1 MQNESISESLTYVS
15 DEPDIKTL
23 KYAYD
28 QTVTELEAY
37 FDLCRTSY
45 DDRRNWWPGKSRDHR
60 KHGADAFP
68 WEGASDVECH
78 VIDERITRLVS
89 LFMASLN
96 RANVRAFPVESG
108 DIARSKVVSGF
119 LKWMVSSGY
128 IPRFYREMELGA
140 NYLLERGILITY
152 VGWQRE
158 DRRFIQQLDLSQI
171 AQMSPEIA
179 DAINSGEMDDELIL
193 LIQNIF
199 PGTTPKR
206 AKKAIKELRKNGV
219 AELPV
224 VRRQVNAP
232 EVKTLA
238 PDGDFFFPPYVTD
251 PQRAPYCFWRTY
263 YTPQELENKVVTDG
277 WDEGFVEHVI
287 DKYRGVNI
295 DSIEREQEGRRSI
308 SLTDNAYEAE
318 ELIEICY
325 GYQRLVDPEDGAEGI
340 YCTVFHKEF
349 SGDEFT
355 QGYAKFELL
364 NGYED
369 YPVVVTR
376 LSEDGKR
383 LYDASTI
390 PSILRGIQNQ
400 VKVERDSR
408 IDRNSLATLP
418 PILHPVGQAPTDW
431 GPGRMIPYRRKG
443 DLDFAP
449 TPAYNTGSLE
459 MENTMLELADR
470 LVGLDE
476 TSSISQVRKQFLVDK
491 FLSHTA
497 EVLRMAYKCFQRF
510 GPDEVFFRV
519 TGIPDPQVLNKGNP
533 DENFDILIN
542 FDVQNTDPETVQ
554 NKLQQFV
561 ALNQLN
567 ANGRMNVDSLLD
579 IAAASIDPIM
589 ADAVLQP
596 VESAQQQV
604 VKDVTDDLTKIF
616 SGIEM
621 PARPAGA
628 QIALQ
633 VIQQYAQQPDVAQRL
648 QQDEAFAA
656 RLEKYAGQYTFQ
668 MQQAQNAQI
677 GRVGTAPA
685 QMGDISTQ
693 NVMSES
699 KPTFAYFLQASCC

>member
-1 MQNESISESLTYVS
+1 MTYVQ

-23 KYAYD
+23 RYAYD
-28 QTVTELEAY
+28 QTVTELESY

-45 DDRRNWWPGKSRDHR
+45 DDRRNFWPGKSRDHR
-60 KHGADAFP
+60 KHGSDAFP
-68 WEGASDVECH
+68 WEGASDMECH
-78 VIDERITRLVS
+78 LIDERITRLES
-89 LFMASLN
+89 LFMSALN

-108 DIARSKVVSGF
+108 DIARSKIVSGF

-128 IPRFYREMELGA
+128 IPRFHREMELAA
-140 NYLLERGILITY
+140 NYMLERGIIISY

-158 DRRFIQQLDLSQI
+158 DRRFIQELDIEQI
-171 AQMSPEIA
+171 SQMSPEIA
-179 DAINSGEMDDELIL
+179 MAVQQGNSDEELIL
-193 LIQNIF
+193 LLQNVF
-199 PGTTPKR
+199 EGVTEKR
-206 AKKAIKELRKNGV
+206 AKKALKDLRKKGT

-224 VRRQVNAP
+224 VQRQINAP
-232 EVKTLA
+232 DVKTLA
-238 PDGDFFFPPYVTD
+238 PDGDFFFPTYVTD

-277 WDEGFVEHVI
+277 WDEDFVEYVI
-287 DKYRGVNI
+287 DKYRGVNV
-295 DSIEREQEGRRSI
+295 DSIEREQEGRRSL

-318 ELIEICY
+318 ELIELCY
-325 GYQRLVDPEDGAEGI
+325 GYQRLIDEEDGAEGI
-340 YCTVFHKEF
+340 YCTVFHREF
-349 SGDEFT
+349 DGNELAP
-355 QGYAKFELL
+355 GYAKFELL

-369 YPVVVTR
+369 YPVVVTK
-376 LSEDGKR
+376 LSEDSKR
-383 LYDASTI
+383 LYDTTTI
-390 PSILRGIQNQ
+390 PSVLRGIQNQ

-408 IDRNSLATLP
+408 VDRNSLATLP

-449 TPAYNTGSLE
+449 APSYNTGSAE
-459 MENTMLELADR
+459 METTLTTLADR
-470 LVGLDE
+470 LVGLDD
-476 TSSISQVRKQFLVDK
+476 SAISQVRKQFLVDK

-519 TGIPDPQVLNKGNP
+519 TGIPDPQILNKGNP
-533 DENFDILIN
+533 NENFDILIN
-542 FDVQNTDPETVQ
+542 YDVLNTDPETVQ
-554 NKLQQFV
+554 SKLQQFV

-567 ANGRMNVDSLLD
+567 ANGRLNVDALLD
-579 IAAASIDPIM
+579 VAAASIDPVM

-596 VESAQQQV
+596 VENAQQQV
-604 VKDVTDDLTKIF
+604 IKDVTDDLTKIF
-616 SGIEM
+616 AGIEM

-633 VIQQYAQQPDVAQRL
+633 TIQQYTQQPDIAQRL
-648 QQDEAFAA
+648 QGDEAFRA
-656 RLEKYAGQYTFQ
+656 RMEKYAGQYTFQ

-685 QMGDISTQ
+685 QMGDIQTQ
-693 NVMSES
+693 NM
-699 KPTFAYFLQASCC
+699 